1 MKTILP
7 PTLVLCLLLA
17 VLIPAAAAPVPTQ
30 PAELDMNALD
40 RTVEA
45 QMSKHGLPGVAL
57 AVIAG
62 DEVAYL
68 KGYGTAGGRAM
79 TPQAQMFI
87 GSQSKSFTALLI
99 AQLSEQGKLD
109 LKAPVQ
115 TYLPDFRVA
124 DEQASARITVNHL
137 LHHTSGL
144 SESGYSVLLPDHA
157 TCQDAVSSLAQAR
170 LTAPL
175 GQQFQYFNVG
185 YDVLTCIIETITGQ
199 RYADYLK
206 GRVLDPLGMNH
217 TTADPASI
225 EKLSSGYTRLFGF
238 ALPMKQPVRDFE
250 VGAGYIVSTAEDMAR
265 YALAMKNGAQGLVQP
280 ATAQAIFTPG
290 LGGYGMGWH
299 IVDGGAKIFHG
310 GANETFHTEVNLY
323 PKRDRAFVLLVNEG
337 HQVDHFVSMGQLTSS
352 VEAVVLGRTPPPV
365 SQGWS
370 VRWVGWAM
378 GVLVLALVAIHT
390 RSFYVL
396 FNGWIEKARRM
407 PPLKKAWNVAFSFI
421 IPTAI
426 LILVFS
432 QIKAFYGPRF
442 NLLTTIAYMR
452 LGLPDVF
459 ILMLI
464 GSLPDYIQGFIKLAW
479 VITGKADRSAAESQ
493 LDGEVVLSTSRVP
506 GA

>member
-1 MKTILP
+1 MNGATMKTFLKMICILS
-7 PTLVLCLLLA
+7 L
-17 VLIPAAAAPVPTQ
+17 LIPAFMPAVAAPAAVQATEIDF
-30 PAELDMNALD
+30 AALD
-40 RTVEA
+40 RAVEA

-57 AVIAG
+57 AVIEG
-62 DEVAYL
+62 DETIYL
-68 KGYGTAGGRAM
+68 QGYGTAGGRAM
-79 TPQAQMFI
+79 TPQTQMFI

-115 TYLPDFRVA
+115 AYLPDLKVA
-124 DEQASARITVNHL
+124 DEQASTRITINHL

-144 SESGYSVLLPDHA
+144 SESGYSVLLPDNA
-157 TCQDAVSSLAQAR
+157 TCQEAVSSLSQAR
-170 LTAPL
+170 LTAPV
-175 GQQFQYFNVG
+175 GQKFQYFNLG
-185 YDVLTCIIETITGQ
+185 YDVLTCTIESVTGQ

-206 GRVLDPLGMNH
+206 LYVLDPLGMSH
-217 TTADPASI
+217 TTADPTTI
-225 EKLSSGYTRLFGF
+225 ENLSSGYTRLFGF

-265 YALAMKNGAQGLVQP
+265 YALAMKNGAEGLVQP

-290 LGGYGMGWH
+290 LGAYGMGWH

-337 HQVDHFVSMGQLTSS
+337 HQVDHFISMGQLTSS

-370 VRWVGWAM
+370 VRWVGWAL

-396 FNGWIEKARRM
+396 FNSWIEKARRM
-407 PPLKKAWNVAFSFI
+407 PPLKKAWNVAFSFV

-426 LILVFS
+426 IIIVFS
-432 QIKAFYGPRF
+432 QLKAFYGYRF
-442 NLLTTIAYMR
+442 NLLTTLAYMR

-459 ILMLI
+459 ILMLV
-464 GSLPDYIQGFIKLAW
+464 GTLPDYIQGCVKLAW
-479 VITGKADRSAAESQ
+479 VLGGRTKSD
-493 LDGEVVLSTSRVP
+493 
-506 GA
+506 